1 MEEETKYYVL
11 IFFVVFLFIKK
22 IIDLIVEAKFPTYR
36 NVHKSSPFWQNLVK
50 IDTFLEIVSD
60 IFVVYFLLF
69 FNLNYYIKIIFI
81 IMLIDSFSLFLIEYR
96 YIFLFIDKNAA
107 NEEIVNLIDVY
118 FDGSTNLLVSA
129 FALFALV
136 KIFVVK

>member
-81 IMLIDSFSLFLIEYR
+81 I
-96 YIFLFIDKNAA
+96 
-107 NEEIVNLIDVY
+107 
-118 FDGSTNLLVSA
+118 LLH
-129 FALFALV
+129 LV
-136 KIFVVK
+136 Q